1 MTLRTGQLKIWPLQ
15 IDLEDRAVENI
26 TITNYDLEDW
36 AGENMMATNYLED
49 WAVEIWLLQIMT
61 FIY

>member
-49 WAVEIWLLQIMT
+49 WAVEI
-61 FIY
+61 